1 MFNLKIKAMKRN
13 IIFAVIMLAALFAAG
28 QNQELKEIDVKAPL
42 FHSALYDNIND
53 FLLSGIEYPTEAIN
67 AGYEGTEVIR
77 FTVTPDGKVTDIKVI
92 NSVCDLIDKEV
103 IRILSIT
110 NGMWI
115 PRNEKGEPV
124 VMVKEISLKFQIN
137 PASDFVAMAKRYLT
151 KANQMFFIDKQPKK
165 AIKYLDKGINLL
177 PYDETLLVVR
187 GMCQYELG
195 DENGAQ
201 EDWSRIADNGK
212 IDLNEYTA
220 QLEETKGYNAFKALI
235 QK

>member
-13 IIFAVIMLAALFAAG
+13 VIFAVIMLAALFAAG
-28 QNQELKEIDVKAPL
+28 QNKELKEIDVKAPM

-92 NSVCDLIDKEV
+92 NSVCNAIDREV

-110 NGMWI
+110 DGMWI
-115 PRNEKGEPV
+115 PRNEKGEAV
-124 VMVKEISLKFQIN
+124 AMVKEVSLKFQIN
-137 PASDFVAMAKRYLT
+137 PTSDFVAMAKRYLT
-151 KANQMFFIDKQPKK
+151 KANQMFFIDRQPKK
-165 AIKYLDKGINLL
+165 AMKYLDKGINLL

-187 GMCQYELG
+187 GMCRYELG
-195 DENGAQ
+195 NETGAQ
-201 EDWSRIADNGK
+201 NDWNRITDNGK
-212 IDLNEYTA
+212 IDINEYTA
-220 QLEETKGYNAFKALI
+220 QLEEIKGYYAFKALN

>member
-13 IIFAVIMLAALFAAG
+13 VIFAVIMLAAFFAAG
-28 QNQELKEIDVKAPL
+28 QNQELREIDVKAPM

-77 FTVTPDGKVTDIKVI
+77 FTVTPDGKVTDIEVI
-92 NSVCDLIDKEV
+92 NSVCDLIDREV

-110 NGMWI
+110 DGMWI
-115 PRNEKGEPV
+115 SPYEKGEPV

-151 KANQMFFIDKQPKK
+151 KANQMFFIDRQPKK

-187 GMCQYELG
+187 GMCRYELG
-195 DENGAQ
+195 DETGAQ
-201 EDWSRIADNGK
+201 DDWNRIADNGR

-220 QLEETKGYNAFKALI
+220 QLEEIKGYNAFKALI

>member
-13 IIFAVIMLAALFAAG
+13 VIFADIMLAALFAAG
-28 QNQELKEIDVKAPL
+28 QNKELKEIDVKAPM

-92 NSVCDLIDKEV
+92 NSVCNAIDREV

-110 NGMWI
+110 DGMWI

-124 VMVKEISLKFQIN
+124 AMVKEVSLKFQIN
-137 PASDFVAMAKRYLT
+137 PTSDFVAMAKRYLT
-151 KANQMFFIDKQPKK
+151 KANQMFFIDRQPKK
-165 AIKYLDKGINLL
+165 AMKYLDKGINLL

-187 GMCQYELG
+187 GMCRYELG
-195 DENGAQ
+195 NETGAQ
-201 EDWSRIADNGK
+201 NDWNRITDNGK
-212 IDLNEYTA
+212 IDINEYTA
-220 QLEETKGYNAFKALI
+220 QLEEIKGYYAFKALN